1 MSHNIYGQPVP
12 SLYRFYTIDEHGNQK
27 QDFGYHVAADSHD
40 LEMIQENIAE
50 LCEDRVNGDIWIL
63 RFEKVELHFTPYFHD
78 IFIHGKKYID

>member
-12 SLYRFYTIDEHGNQK
+12 SLYRFYTIDVHGNENRN
-27 QDFGYHVAADSHD
+27 FGYHVAADEGD
-40 LEMIQENIAE
+40 LEIIKENIGE
-50 LCEDRVNGDIWIL
+50 LCEDLVTGEIWIL